1 LGFEHQTWSA
11 TSNKSALTSK
21 KRGLS
26 SGELES
32 CAKMEVNKN
41 ATIGDSGR
49 LGDCQLLDTKT
60 EGHNESSQRVA
71 HVSLRQPPGFIV
83 G

>member
-1 LGFEHQTWSA
+1 MCKNGGKQ
-11 TSNKSALTSK
+11 
-21 KRGLS
+21 KRNDRRFR
-26 SGELES
+26 
-32 CAKMEVNKN
+32 K
-41 ATIGDSGR
+41 I
-49 LGDCQLLDTKT
+49 GDCQLLDTKT

>member
-1 LGFEHQTWSA
+1 MECNQQQVCFDQQ
-11 TSNKSALTSK
+11 K
-21 KRGLS
+21 KGLS

-60 EGHNESSQRVA
+60 
-71 HVSLRQPPGFIV
+71 
-83 G
+83 